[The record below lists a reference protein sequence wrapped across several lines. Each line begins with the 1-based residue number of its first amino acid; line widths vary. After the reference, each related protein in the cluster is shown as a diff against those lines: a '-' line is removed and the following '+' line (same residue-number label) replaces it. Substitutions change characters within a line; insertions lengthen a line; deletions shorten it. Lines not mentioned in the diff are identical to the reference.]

1 MEIEGLGVL
10 AQSKGAASVIASL
23 WQVSD
28 DSTPAFMHSF
38 YAALVNQR
46 MTKAQA
52 MQAAQVAM
60 IGSELDSDPFYW
72 APFILMGNWM

>member
-28 DSTPAFMHSF
+28 DSTPAFMQSF
-38 YAALVNQR
+38 YAALVNR
-46 MTKAQA
+46 GMTKAQA
-52 MQAAQVAM
+52 LQAAQVAM
-60 IGSELDSDPFYW
+60 IGSEFDSDPFYW